1 MMDKESLLDF
11 TIQGRLIQMKYRK
24 VGNSGLKVSE
34 IALGSWLTYG
44 KTVQDQT
51 AYDCVKRAYELGI
64 NFFDTANAY
73 ERGKAEE
80 VLGEALKAYP
90 RSSYVVA
97 TKVFFPMGEGPNDR
111 GLSRKHIIEQCD
123 ASLKRLGMDYID
135 LYQCHRFDPEVP
147 MEETLY
153 ALDDLVRQ
161 GKVLYTGVSE
171 WTAAQI
177 EQAAGIRKEHKL
189 RPLISNQPIYNMLE
203 RYIEDEIIDVSHKN
217 GMSQI
222 VFSPLAQGVLTGKY
236 KPNSEKPVDS
246 RAANDTTNFVINSYF
261 QNDVLECVQRLNTL
275 ASEIDL
281 TLSQL
286 SLAWIL
292 SHQEISSAIIGASR
306 PSQIEENVKAVD
318 VVLTEDVLSEIEV
331 ILGEVK
337 DFSPLR

>member
-1 MMDKESLLDF
+1 
-11 TIQGRLIQMKYRK
+11 MKYRK
-24 VGNSGLKVSE
+24 LGNSGLRVSE

-44 KTVQDQT
+44 KAVNNET
-51 AYDCVKRAYELGI
+51 AHDCVHKAYELGI

-73 ERGKAEE
+73 EGGKAEE
-80 VLGEALKAYP
+80 VLGEALKSYQ

-97 TKVFFPMGEGPNDR
+97 TKLFFPMGDGPNDR
-111 GLSRKHIIEQCD
+111 GLSRKHIMEQCD
-123 ASLKRLGMDYID
+123 ASLKRLGLDYID
-135 LYQCHRFDPEVP
+135 LYQCHRYDAEVP

-171 WTAAQI
+171 WSAAQI
-177 EQAAGIRKEHKL
+177 EKAAGIRKEHKL

-203 RYIEDEIIDVSHKN
+203 RYIEEDIMDTCTQN

-236 KPNSEKPVDS
+236 KPNTEKPADS

-261 QNDVLECVQRLNTL
+261 RNDVLESVQKLNNIAKEL
-275 ASEIDL
+275 DV

-286 SLAWIL
+286 ALAWIL
-292 SHQEISSAIIGASR
+292 SNPGISSAIIGASR

-318 VVLTEDVLSEIEV
+318 VVLTLDVIAAIDQ
-331 ILGEVK
+331 ILAGIK
-337 DFSPLR
+337 DFAPLR